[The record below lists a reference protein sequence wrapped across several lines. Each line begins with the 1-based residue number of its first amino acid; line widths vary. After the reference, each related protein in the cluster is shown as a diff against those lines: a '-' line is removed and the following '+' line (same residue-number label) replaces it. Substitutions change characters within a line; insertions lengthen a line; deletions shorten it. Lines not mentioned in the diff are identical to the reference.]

1 MSIVSS
7 RIDMQSVV
15 SRPRGK
21 RMFKSVQRSVPGS
34 DIEFSLPPQ
43 CPFFNISKG
52 IAKPFLYGDA
62 PRVQGPSG
70 RVPLKSL
77 QEGSHADGAAL
88 FNAPLMLIPQP
99 LKVPIIQAGQFD
111 FNTLVA
117 DAMVPFS
124 VPLDYLAGIRPSMRE
139 LKKDD
144 IVEPGAP
151 VYRAG
156 SVSIGRPKMGTY
168 DLGSDED
175 LGRMVRGY

>member
-7 RIDMQSVV
+7 RIDMQSVPA
-15 SRPRGK
+15 RPRGK

-34 DIEFSLPPQ
+34 DIQFSLPPQ

-62 PRVQGPSG
+62 PRPMMG

-77 QEGSHADGAAL
+77 QEGSHAEGAAL
-88 FNAPLMLIPQP
+88 FNAPLMLIPQS
-99 LKVPIIQAGQFD
+99 LKVPIIQAGSFD

-117 DAMVPFS
+117 DAMVPFD
-124 VPLDYLAGIRPSMRE
+124 VPLDYLAGIRPSKRE
-139 LKKDD
+139 LKQDD
-144 IVEPGAP
+144 IVEPGAA

-156 SVSIGRPKMGTY
+156 RVGIGRPKMGTY

>member
-7 RIDMQSVV
+7 RIDMQSVPA
-15 SRPRGK
+15 RPRGK
-21 RMFKSVQRSVPGS
+21 RTFKSVQRSVPGS
-34 DIEFSLPPQ
+34 DIEFMLPAQ

-62 PRVQGPSG
+62 PRPMMG

-77 QEGSHADGAAL
+77 QEGSHAEGAAL
-88 FNAPLMLIPQP
+88 FNAPVMLIPQS
-99 LKVPIIQAGQFD
+99 LKVPIMQAGSFD
-111 FNTLVA
+111 FNSLVA
-117 DAMVPFS
+117 EAMVPFD
-124 VPLDYLAGIRPSMRE
+124 VPLDYRAGIRPSKRE
-139 LKKDD
+139 LKTDD

-156 SVSIGRPKMGTY
+156 SVGIGRPKMGTY

>member
-7 RIDMQSVV
+7 RIDMQSVPA
-15 SRPRGK
+15 RPRGK

-34 DIEFSLPPQ
+34 DIEFVLPRQ
-43 CPFFNISKG
+43 CPFFNISKS

-62 PRVQGPSG
+62 PRVKDPG

-77 QEGSHADGAAL
+77 QDGSHAEGAAL

-99 LKVPIIQAGQFD
+99 LKVPIMQAGSFD

-117 DAMVPFS
+117 EAMVPFD
-124 VPLDYLAGIRPSMRE
+124 VPLDYRAGIRPSKRE
-139 LKKDD
+139 LKTDD

-156 SVSIGRPKMGTY
+156 SVSMGRPKMGTY
-168 DLGSDED
+168 DFGSDED